1 MQRLVALLFLVALVF
16 AQTVKPNENYESIS
30 IAGSSFYAFSSISG
44 SFSTFVEYVSD
55 SWNGASSA
63 AITDSF
69 TTWTSWETP
78 DAFYSDS
85 NPQTSVGFSPISIS
99 GSPFSASLSSQN
111 EYSSISVSR
120 SSFLAKDAD
129 YSPISM
135 SIMSPFPAEDV
146 DYSSISPISVS
157 MHPYSSSPISIS
169 NSPFAAENVDDSP
182 VSISLTSMSPNSAS
196 STSRGRLFGGW
207 FGWIWSW
214 F

>member
-1 MQRLVALLFLVALVF
+1 MMQRLVALLFLFSLVF

-30 IAGSSFYAFSSISG
+30 IAGSSFNAFSSISG

-85 NPQTSVGFSPISIS
+85 NPETSVGFSPISIS
-99 GSPFSASLSSQN
+99 GSPFSASFSSQN
-111 EYSSISVSR
+111 DAEYSSISPISVSM
-120 SSFLAKDAD
+120 SPFPAEDVD

-157 MHPYSSSPISIS
+157 MNPYSSISPISIS

-196 STSRGRLFGGW
+196 STSRGRL
-207 FGWIWSW
+207 
-214 F
+214 